1 MKKKYVPIF
10 MIVIMSVLLLAG
22 CQKDE
27 ANKENANT
35 SQKIE
40 KEFLQQI
47 FTSDYEERYTNFLKD
62 DDMEAYYKSL
72 TECTTQECLEYLQQ
86 NRIPLKYDKEAEDK
100 KVNYNVSDI
109 EVAYD
114 EEGTGTFEVVFEDEN
129 NKDETA
135 QKATGQITVENEK
148 VESFFLSNIV
158 SFEVEN

>member
-22 CQKDE
+22 CQKDGV
-27 ANKENANT
+27 KENANT
-35 SQKIE
+35 SLKIE

>member
-62 DDMEAYYKSL
+62 EDMEAYYKSL
-72 TECTTQECLEYLQQ
+72 SEYTTQECFEYLQQ
-86 NRIPLKYDKEAEDK
+86 NRIPLNMIK
-100 KVNYNVSDI
+100 K
-109 EVAYD
+109 
-114 EEGTGTFEVVFEDEN
+114 
-129 NKDETA
+129 
-135 QKATGQITVENEK
+135 QKIK
-148 VESFFLSNIV
+148 K
-158 SFEVEN
+158 

>member
-1 MKKKYVPIF
+1 MKKKYVLIF

-22 CQKDE
+22 CQNDGF
-27 ANKENANT
+27 KENANT
-35 SQKIE
+35 LLKIE

-47 FTSDYEERYTNFLKD
+47 FTSDYEERYTNFLKN

-72 TECTTQECLEYLQQ
+72 SECTTQECLEHLQY

-100 KVNYNVSDI
+100 KVNYTVSDI

-114 EEGTGTFEVVFEDEN
+114 EEETGTFEVVFEDEN
-129 NKDETA
+129 NKDGTA

-148 VESFFLSNIV
+148 VDSFFLSNLV